1 MNDIERQKK
10 KMMKEQLEKIKELA
24 LADIESASD
33 SLEDIKVKYLGKKGQ
48 LTAILRGMGSL
59 SAEERPAVGAIANT
73 VRADIEAALE
83 RRGAELK
90 KRMLARSLEAEKLD
104 VTYDKAA
111 PRAGHIHPITATMQR
126 MTEIFVDMGF
136 SVAEGPEVETVFNNF
151 DALNAPADHPSRDF
165 QDTFY
170 ISDST
175 LLRTQTS
182 PVQIRAMRGMEPPIR
197 IISPGRVYRS
207 DVADATH
214 SPVFHQMEGLV
225 VDKNITMGDL
235 KGILAL
241 FAKTMFG
248 SETRTRF
255 RPHNFPF
262 TEPSAEVDVSCFVC
276 GGKGC
281 KLCKGEGWIEIL
293 GSGMV
298 HPEVLRAGGIDPDIY
313 SGFAFGMGI
322 ERVAMIM
329 SGIDDLRLL
338 YENDARFLRQF

>member
-1 MNDIERQKK
+1 
-10 KMMKEQLEKIKELA
+10 MKAQLESIRTTAVAEIA
-24 LADIESASD
+24 AAET
-33 SLEDIKVKYLGKKGQ
+33 SLEEIRIKYLGKKGA

-59 SAEERPAVGAIANT
+59 TPEERPIIGAVANE
-73 VRADIEAALE
+73 VRNCIEEALE
-83 RRGAELK
+83 IRGAELK
-90 KRMLARSLEAEKLD
+90 KQALARSLAEEKLD
-104 VTYDKAA
+104 VTYNAV
-111 PRAGHIHPITATMQR
+111 PSTAGHIHPITRALER
-126 MTEIFVDMGF
+126 MTEIFIDMGF
-136 SVAEGPEVETVFNNF
+136 SVAEGPEVETVGNNF

-170 ISDST
+170 ITENT

-182 PVQIRAMRGMEPPIR
+182 PVQIRAMRGMTPTIR

-207 DVADATH
+207 DVADASH
-214 SPVFHQMEGLV
+214 SPMFHQLEGLV
-225 VDKNITMGDL
+225 VDKGITMGDL
-235 KGILAL
+235 KGILSQ

-248 SETRTRF
+248 PETKTRF

-281 KLCKGEGWIEIL
+281 RLCKGEGWMEIL

-298 HPEVLRAGGIDPDIY
+298 HPEVLKAGGIDPEVY
-313 SGFAFGMGI
+313 TGFAFGMGV
-322 ERVAMIM
+322 ERVAMVM

-338 YENDARFLRQF
+338 YENDARFLKQF

>member
-1 MNDIERQKK
+1 
-10 KMMKEQLEKIKELA
+10 MKAQLESIRTAAVAEIA
-24 LADIESASD
+24 AAET
-33 SLEDIKVKYLGKKGQ
+33 SLEEIRIKYLGKKGA

-59 SAEERPAVGAIANT
+59 SPEERPIIGAVANE
-73 VRADIEAALE
+73 VRNCIEQALE
-83 RRGAELK
+83 VRGAELK
-90 KRMLARSLEAEKLD
+90 KLALAKSLSDEKLD
-104 VTYDKAA
+104 VTYNAV
-111 PRAGHIHPITATMQR
+111 PSVAGHIHPITRALER
-126 MTEIFVDMGF
+126 MTEIFIDMGF
-136 SVAEGPEVETVFNNF
+136 SVAEGPEVETVVNNF

-170 ISDST
+170 ITEST

-182 PVQIRAMRGMEPPIR
+182 PVQIRAMRGMTPPIR

-207 DVADATH
+207 DVADASH
-214 SPVFHQMEGLV
+214 SPMFHQLEGLV
-225 VDKNITMGDL
+225 VDKGITMGDL
-235 KGILAL
+235 KGILSQ

-248 SETRTRF
+248 PETKTRF

-281 KLCKGEGWIEIL
+281 RLCKGEGWMEIL

-298 HPEVLRAGGIDPDIY
+298 HPEVLRAGGIDPDVY
-313 SGFAFGMGI
+313 TGFAFGMGV
-322 ERVAMIM
+322 ERVAMVM

-338 YENDARFLRQF
+338 YENDARFLKQF

>member
-1 MNDIERQKK
+1 
-10 KMMKEQLEKIKELA
+10 MKQQLENIRVTAIAEINA
-24 LADIESASD
+24 ADT
-33 SLEDIKVKYLGKKGQ
+33 SLEEIRIKYLGKKGA

-59 SAEERPAVGAIANT
+59 TPEERPVIGAVANE
-73 VRADIEAALE
+73 VRTCIEEALE
-83 RRGAELK
+83 VRGAELK
-90 KRMLARSLEAEKLD
+90 KLALARSLADEKLD
-104 VTYDKAA
+104 VTYNAVS
-111 PRAGHIHPITATMQR
+111 PVAGHIHPITRAMER
-126 MTEIFVDMGF
+126 MTEIFIDMGF
-136 SVAEGPEVETVFNNF
+136 SVAEGPEVETVVNNF

-170 ISDST
+170 ITDST

-182 PVQIRAMRGMEPPIR
+182 PVQIRAMRGMTPPIR

-207 DVADATH
+207 DVADASH
-214 SPVFHQMEGLV
+214 SPMFHQLEGLV
-225 VDKNITMGDL
+225 IDKGITMGDL
-235 KGILAL
+235 KGILSQ

-248 SETRTRF
+248 PETKTRF

-281 KLCKGEGWIEIL
+281 RLCKGEGWMEIL

-298 HPEVLRAGGIDPDIY
+298 HPEVLRAGGIDPEVY
-313 SGFAFGMGI
+313 TGFAFGMGV
-322 ERVAMIM
+322 ERVAMVM

-338 YENDARFLRQF
+338 FENDARFLKQF

>member
-1 MNDIERQKK
+1 
-10 KMMKEQLEKIKELA
+10 MKAQLESIKATAVAEIA
-24 LADIESASD
+24 AAET
-33 SLEDIKVKYLGKKGQ
+33 SLEEIRIKYLGKKGE

-59 SAEERPAVGAIANT
+59 SPEERPVIGAIANE
-73 VRADIEAALE
+73 VRGCIEQALE
-83 RRGAELK
+83 IRGAELK
-90 KRMLARSLEAEKLD
+90 KNALAKALIDEKID
-104 VTYDKAA
+104 VTYNAV
-111 PRAGHIHPITATMQR
+111 PSVAGHIHPITRALER
-126 MTEIFVDMGF
+126 MTEIFIDMGF
-136 SVAEGPEVETVFNNF
+136 SVAEGPEVETVTNNF

-170 ISDST
+170 ITEST

-182 PVQIRAMRGMEPPIR
+182 PVQIRAMRGMTPPIR

-207 DVADATH
+207 DVADASH
-214 SPVFHQMEGLV
+214 SPMFHQLEGLV
-225 VDKNITMGDL
+225 VDKGITMGDL
-235 KGILAL
+235 KGILSQ

-248 SETRTRF
+248 PETKTRF

-281 KLCKGEGWIEIL
+281 RLCKGEGWMEIL

-298 HPEVLRAGGIDPDIY
+298 HPEVLRAGGIDPDVY
-313 SGFAFGMGI
+313 TGFAFGMGV
-322 ERVAMIM
+322 ERVAMVM

-338 YENDARFLRQF
+338 FENDARFLKQF